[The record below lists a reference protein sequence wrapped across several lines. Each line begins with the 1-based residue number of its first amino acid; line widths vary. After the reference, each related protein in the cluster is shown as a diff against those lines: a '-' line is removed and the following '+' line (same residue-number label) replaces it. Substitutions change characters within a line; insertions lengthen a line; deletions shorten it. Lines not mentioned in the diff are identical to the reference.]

1 MLIIVLMI
9 FLQNQKYQEL
19 QELLETKLESDPDNL
34 ISYIYLGL
42 VYFLL
47 DKREEAQAT
56 WFLILMAEDEF
67 ASTKLIKILDQ
78 EAHRQWK
85 FNNYQLSYNLREIIK
100 DNNPYLVNNLLLMAE
115 LAINLKIINNDYLV
129 NLSLVEAIKNT
140 QKKDIDTDIL
150 SSVFA
155 QILDFPFLINID
167 LAAAILENQNGDKN
181 LLQIISNKAH
191 QVGLENNYLY
201 YGAELTKICL
211 QYQPDNLSLI
221 KQIYKCYNGAEDFH
235 KLEETALNFIK
246 YSTNDVEKLYGIY
259 LLMRGTVQVGKWD
272 NYFDLYQKYFSL
284 LSQLELHENNNF
296 EGYIEYMLVS
306 ICQFLLYFNDT
317 PKINRKVINK
327 ISNLYQKLTRKRYT
341 ELLENQLS
349 STQNNTSVKKKLK
362 IGFLSEALRVN
373 CVGILSRWLI
383 QYIDRDKYDIYIYKI
398 KGREDFFYQ
407 SMV

>member
-140 QKKDIDTDIL
+140 QKKI
-150 SSVFA
+150 
-155 QILDFPFLINID
+155 
-167 LAAAILENQNGDKN
+167 
-181 LLQIISNKAH
+181 
-191 QVGLENNYLY
+191 
-201 YGAELTKICL
+201 
-211 QYQPDNLSLI
+211 
-221 KQIYKCYNGAEDFH
+221 
-235 KLEETALNFIK
+235 
-246 YSTNDVEKLYGIY
+246 
-259 LLMRGTVQVGKWD
+259 
-272 NYFDLYQKYFSL
+272 
-284 LSQLELHENNNF
+284 
-296 EGYIEYMLVS
+296 
-306 ICQFLLYFNDT
+306 
-317 PKINRKVINK
+317 
-327 ISNLYQKLTRKRYT
+327 
-341 ELLENQLS
+341 
-349 STQNNTSVKKKLK
+349 
-362 IGFLSEALRVN
+362 
-373 CVGILSRWLI
+373 
-383 QYIDRDKYDIYIYKI
+383 
-398 KGREDFFYQ
+398 
-407 SMV
+407 